1 MFGNC
6 LKRRHAAQ
14 RRLTP
19 AAVRTLV
26 ETFLAEWPPFRERFP
41 HSGAVTVEWSMDA
54 QGHGRWVAT
63 VTPAIDVQCGV
74 VVADDIGQVTEAQ
87 ITGMCKGSV
96 LARWTPC

>member
-1 MFGNC
+1 MFGNW
-6 LKRRHAAQ
+6 LKRRQASQ

-19 AAVRTLV
+19 DAVCTLV
-26 ETFLAEWPPFRERFP
+26 ETFLAGWSPYRERFP
-41 HSGAVTVEWSMDA
+41 HSGTVMVEWSMDA

-87 ITGMCKGSV
+87 ITAMRHGSV
-96 LARWTPC
+96 LARWTQR